1 MNQQQMNQMKGK
13 WMELRGKAKQ
23 RWGKLTDDDLDRI
36 DGRRDE
42 LVGRIQQRYGHARD
56 QVEREV
62 DAFLSQR

>member
-1 MNQQQMNQMKGK
+1 MDQQQIKGK
-13 WMELRGKAKQ
+13 WMELRGMAKQ

-62 DAFLSQR
+62 DAFLRQR

>member
-1 MNQQQMNQMKGK
+1 MNQQQIKGK
-13 WMELRGKAKQ
+13 WTELRGMAKQ

-62 DAFLSQR
+62 DAFLGQR

>member
-1 MNQQQMNQMKGK
+1 MNQQHMKGK

-36 DGRRDE
+36 DGRREE

-62 DAFLSQR
+62 DAFLGQR